1 MFKRFLMFA
10 LALSLAGCPDPL
22 PTSAKSGAT
31 ANSKPIIQDL
41 YGADKSKSDAAK
53 KKLISQ
59 GAAGAETVLAVM
71 IDKNWNWH
79 QKAKPTD
86 GRRLQNV
93 LTYIKEGSQKAVQ
106 EPITDVL
113 LGIGKPAI
121 PALMKALEYHEY
133 CRQAACF
140 VLTQLDTEEVNK
152 ALREKLRSND
162 VRSKASA
169 LEAIGVLGQRCRPA
183 LPALYDLF
191 SGSDLN
197 YRVASARAIALINA
211 EVFNKVSK
219 VLVELGK
226 NRKLRG
232 PMLDEKLKECSREET
247 EVAASLYL
255 VLSSRK
261 NKQEALIAIRS
272 LGPKARPLV
281 PLILIHALGPPHSD
295 IYVQAL
301 AQSTLQRL
309 PHEIIVAESINCLRL
324 GSKRLKHAAA
334 RQLALSKG
342 PVDSAI
348 PELIKSLPSA
358 DPQTANLCISAISKS
373 GDKAKPFIPKLLL
386 ANTNR
391 RSFSGPFVGL
401 LLKVDPDNALKHI
414 FDGLN
419 HSNDIVRQRSA
430 ECLKFYPDKNA
441 ELVEKLIKML
451 DDKNPIVVRES
462 IFALGECGSL
472 GKKALPKIRSLAAD
486 AKKGEKYYEAAVAIA
501 ERLKYTR

>member
-22 PTSAKSGAT
+22 PTSSKSGA

-53 KKLISQ
+53 KKLINQ
-59 GAAGAETVLAVM
+59 GATGAKTVLAVM
-71 IDKNWNWH
+71 TDKNWNWH

-93 LTYIKEGSQKAVQ
+93 LTYVKEGSQKAVH
-106 EPITDVL
+106 EPVTDVL
-113 LGIGKPAI
+113 VGIGKPAI
-121 PALMKALEYHEY
+121 PTLMKALEYHEY

-140 VLTQLDTEEVNK
+140 VLSQLDSKAVNE
-152 ALREKLRSND
+152 ALKEKLRSDD
-162 VRSKASA
+162 VRSKSSA
-169 LEAIGVLGQRCRPA
+169 LEAIRVLGPRCRPA

-191 SGSDLN
+191 NGSNLN
-197 YRVASARAIALINA
+197 YRKASARAIALVNV
-211 EVFNKVSK
+211 EVFKKVSK
-219 VLVELGK
+219 VLLDLGE
-226 NRKLRG
+226 NSKLRG
-232 PMLDEKLKECSREET
+232 PKLDEKLKECSREGAD
-247 EVAASLYL
+247 VAASLYL

-281 PLILIHALGPPHSD
+281 PLVLIHALGPPHSD

-309 PHEIIVAESINCLRL
+309 PHEIIVSESINCLRV
-324 GSKRLKHAAA
+324 GNKRLKRAAA

-342 PVDSAI
+342 PVDAAI
-348 PELIKSLPSA
+348 PELINALPSA

-373 GDKAKPFIPKLLL
+373 GDKAKPYIPKLLL

-391 RSFSGPFVGL
+391 RSFSGAFVGL
-401 LLKVDPDNALKHI
+401 LLKVDPDNALGHI
-414 FDGLN
+414 FEGLN
-419 HSNDIVRQRSA
+419 HANDMVRQRSA

-441 ELVEKLIKML
+441 ALVEKLIIML

-462 IFALGECGSL
+462 IFALGECGTL
-472 GKKALPKIRSLAAD
+472 GKKALPKVRSLAAD
-486 AKKGEKYYEAAVAIA
+486 DKKGEKYYEAAVAIA
-501 ERLKYTR
+501 RRLKYAR